1 MFARISGTGSF
12 IPKRVVTND
21 DIALHVDTSDE
32 WIVSRTGVRTRHVV
46 GNETAVSMAI
56 AAAKNALADANVQA
70 DEIQMIIVA
79 TVSAEQ
85 SLPCVACEVQAAI
98 GADHAVCFDVN
109 TACTGFIT
117 AYQLA
122 VSQMRSG
129 FAEHILLVA
138 TESLSHLVDW
148 TDRGTCILF
157 GDGAGAT
164 IITANDEPLME
175 REETTKANTVTEHGE
190 TIKAN
195 TVKGCDPIVLHAD
208 GSRGHVLS
216 CSVGNYIQMDG
227 REVYRFAVSEVPKV
241 IHEILEQQDLRA
253 EDIDYFIL
261 HQANQRIIETIAKRL
276 KIGMDRF
283 PCNVDK
289 YGNMSSASIPVLLDE
304 MNRSGKLK
312 RGMKLILAGFGAGLT
327 WGAAYVEW

>member
-12 IPKRVVTND
+12 IPERVVTND

-32 WIVSRTGVRTRHVV
+32 WIISRTGVRTRHVV
-46 GNETAVSMAI
+46 ENETAVSMAI
-56 AAAKNALADANVQA
+56 AAAKNALADANIQA
-70 DEIQMIIVA
+70 DEIQMIIAA

-129 FAEHILLVA
+129 FAKQILLVA

-175 REETTKANTVTEHGE
+175 RGE
-190 TIKAN
+190 TIKVN
-195 TVKGCDPIVLHAD
+195 TVKGCDPIILHAD

-216 CSVGNYIQMDG
+216 CSAGSYIQMAG

-241 IHEILEQQDLRA
+241 IHEILEQQDLQT

-276 KIGMDRF
+276 KVGMDRF

-304 MNRSGKLK
+304 MNRSGRLK
-312 RGMKLILAGFGAGLT
+312 RGMKVILAGFGAGLT